1 MFEITKTEIK
11 NLSDQDLRNLI
22 GLLCEATLSKYNM
35 SPKSVYYGG
44 NQDAKDDGVDV
55 LIKHNHKFSFD
66 DFISNSNTVIQVK
79 KSNMPPKN
87 IRNELEPKGKLRE
100 FFLDLQ
106 RNQGAYIIVS
116 SHSDVTFH
124 ELNRREST
132 IKECL
137 SEIDPECTI
146 SYAFYDCNKI
156 VSWVNQFPSLCI
168 WVQNRNGLSVTG
180 WQSFNDWT
188 FQDKSYKQEIILN
201 EESFIFRNAYDDEN
215 KLDMISAIQEIRE
228 LLAISGNV
236 VRLAGLSGVGK
247 TRFAYSIFSN
257 DFENI
262 ILNNSLLLY
271 CDISNNP
278 NPEPITM
285 VNYLL
290 KLGKRVVL
298 VVDNCEK
305 NMHSQLTELCKS
317 EKSEI
322 SLLTIEFDA
331 KEDDL
336 IETTNYYMTVS
347 SDKTIEKYIKNNF
360 NYINHSNLQT
370 IIEMSGGN
378 FRMAK
383 YLSSSLDKIHSIGI
397 LNSSQI
403 LDRLFMN
410 GKNLN
415 MQLAKTADV
424 CSLLFSF
431 NIETELDYFA
441 SLSGISTRDLYENI
455 NILVDMKFIQVR
467 RKMRAVLPH
476 ALANTL
482 AIRFLKSAK
491 SSDIINALIGN
502 DRVFLSFSR
511 RLKFLHTSK
520 EAKEVACLLLE
531 NYELFRNFENIN
543 SSRMEIIYNL
553 TYVIPEI
560 IKHKIISITDVNFFT
575 KNNKNYNIYVNIL
588 LFLSYES
595 TGFEDVIARLF
606 DFACSEEIGDNYNS
620 IRDRVD
626 NLFHLILSGTHAT
639 VDQRLIAIKSLL
651 ISNNSIRSNL
661 GIHLINE
668 MLKTT
673 SFIAYNF
680 DFGSMK
686 RDYGYH
692 PKTNL
697 DQYEWYFKVL
707 EFCTYYLNVIRFRDS
722 IKMLI
727 SNNFRSLAKIGLLDE
742 LDKIIRNVIIDDT
755 WPEIWVSIHVALQF
769 DKEIIPEKII
779 SKLQNL
785 LDLTKPSNL
794 IDEFKVYVSS
804 NNQIFYTIDDIDL
817 EINENSK
824 SAYTIGQRFGE
835 NTDLLQENLS
845 LLVETGNNR
854 LLDFGS
860 GLVNSNTPFE
870 ILFNIIFN
878 YIISSKSDVR
888 PIIIKGML
896 RGINNYK
903 KIIISSLQNVLSNN
917 KTKNYFPYLLSA
929 VKVDSDYIVLIKQAL
944 ADGSI
949 PLYYFKDIVFAL
961 DNLTSEEIIDLLN
974 FIPITNE
981 GIELRIDILAS
992 LISNNKFDDKLFEI
1006 SANSLSFYDF
1016 SINFSKNSHINYEFT
1031 IVSKKV
1037 FTSKEFVR
1045 QAIIVLEKINNSLS
1059 TGFISFYDISS
1070 VLKPIIENYS
1080 SQFLDIFFQNESD
1093 LSNIYKKNFLNGN
1106 FEDNQGP
1113 LSIINEGILIE
1124 WVENTGKYEF
1134 LLKYSNLFSKI
1145 KNEYAWTK
1153 LGSIYISR
1161 AESTSNLVI
1170 IESLVDRLYPNS
1182 WEGSLADIL
1191 TSRLKL
1197 IEIITYSQNDEVS
1210 ELAKNLLTE
1219 MKDTIYFEKKHY
1231 EERNMDRFGL
1241 FEL

>member
-22 GLLCEATLSKYNM
+22 GLLCEATLCKYKM

-79 KSNMPPKN
+79 KSNMPPKK

-137 SEIDPECTI
+137 SEIDPDNTI

-188 FQDKSYKQEIILN
+188 FQDKSYKQEIIIN

-262 ILNNSLLLY
+262 ILDNNLLLY

-278 NPEPITM
+278 NPDPITM

-317 EKSEI
+317 GKSEI

-347 SDKTIEKYIKNNF
+347 SDKIIEKYIKNNF

-383 YLSSSLDKIHSIGI
+383 YLSSSLNEIHSIGI

-410 GKNLN
+410 GKTPNL
-415 MQLAKTADV
+415 QLAKTADV

-431 NIETELDYFA
+431 NFETELDYFV
-441 SLSGISTRDLYENI
+441 SISGISTRDLYENI
-455 NILVDMKFIQVR
+455 NILVDMKLIQVR

-520 EAKEVACLLLE
+520 EAKEIACLLLE
-531 NYELFRNFENIN
+531 NYELFRNFEDIE
-543 SSRMEIIYNL
+543 SSRIEIIYNL

-560 IKHKIISITDVNFFT
+560 IKHKIISISDINFFT
-575 KNNKNYNIYVNIL
+575 KNNKNYNIFVNIL

-595 TGFEDVIARLF
+595 IGFDDVISSLF

-626 NLFHLILSGTHAT
+626 NLFHLMLSGTHAT

-651 ISNNSIRSNL
+651 ISNNPIRSSL
-661 GIHLINE
+661 GVHLINE
-668 MLKTT
+668 MFKTT
-673 SFIAYNF
+673 SFIAHNF

-692 PKTNL
+692 PKTNS
-697 DQYEWYFKVL
+697 DQYEWYLKVL
-707 EFCTYYLNVIRFRDS
+707 EFCTYYLNDIKYRDS

-727 SNNFRSLAKIGLLDE
+727 SNNFRSLAKVGLLDE
-742 LDKIIRNVIIDDT
+742 IDKIIQDVIIYDT
-755 WPEIWVSIHVALQF
+755 WPEMWISIHVALRF
-769 DKEIIPEKII
+769 DKEIIPDKII
-779 SKLQNL
+779 LKLQNL
-785 LDLTKPSNL
+785 LDLTKPINL
-794 IDEFKVYVSS
+794 IDEFKVYVS
-804 NNQIFYTIDDIDL
+804 NNKRIFYTIDDIDL
-817 EINENSK
+817 DSNKNSI

-835 NTDLLQENLS
+835 NIDIVQENLS
-845 LLVETGNNR
+845 LLVETDNYK
-854 LLDFGS
+854 LLDFGT
-860 GLVNSNTPFE
+860 GLVNSKTPFE
-870 ILFNIIFN
+870 ILFNIIFK
-878 YIISSKSDVR
+878 YILDSKSDIR
-888 PIIIKGML
+888 PIIINGMF
-896 RGINNYK
+896 RGIENEK
-903 KIIISSLQNVLSNN
+903 KMIISSLQRILSNE

-929 VKVDSDYIVLIKQAL
+929 VKIDSDYIVLIKQAL
-944 ADGSI
+944 TSSSI

-961 DNLTSEEIIDLLN
+961 DNLSSEEVIDLLH
-974 FIPITNE
+974 FIPISNE

-992 LISNNKFDDKLFEI
+992 FISNNKFDDKFLEI
-1006 SANSLSFYDF
+1006 SANSLSCYDF
-1016 SINFSKNSHINYEFT
+1016 SSNFSRNSHINYEFT
-1031 IVSKKV
+1031 IVSQKV
-1037 FTSKEFVR
+1037 FTSKEFII
-1045 QAIIVLEKINNSLS
+1045 QAIKIFEKINNSLL
-1059 TGFISFYDISS
+1059 TNFVSFYDIRS
-1070 VLKPIIENYS
+1070 VLNPIIVNFSTE
-1080 SQFLDIFFQNESD
+1080 FLDIFFQNDSD
-1093 LSNIYKKNFLNGN
+1093 FSNIYKKNFFNGIY
-1106 FEDNQGP
+1106 EDNQGP
-1113 LSIINEGILIE
+1113 LSFINEETLIE
-1124 WVENTGKYEF
+1124 WIENTGKYDF
-1134 LLKYSNLFSKI
+1134 LLKYSKLFYKI
-1145 KNEYAWTK
+1145 ENDYAWTK
-1153 LGSIYISR
+1153 LGLIYISR
-1161 AESTSNLVI
+1161 AETTSNVEI
-1170 IESLVDRLYPNS
+1170 IERLVERLYPNS

-1191 TSRLKL
+1191 TLRLKL
-1197 IEIITYSQNDEVS
+1197 IEHIANSQNDVIS
-1210 ELAKNLLTE
+1210 NHARTLLIK
-1219 MKDTIYFEKKHY
+1219 MKDRIYFEKKHY

-1241 FEL
+1241 FEF

>member
-1 MFEITKTEIK
+1 
-11 NLSDQDLRNLI
+11 
-22 GLLCEATLSKYNM
+22 
-35 SPKSVYYGG
+35 
-44 NQDAKDDGVDV
+44 
-55 LIKHNHKFSFD
+55 
-66 DFISNSNTVIQVK
+66 
-79 KSNMPPKN
+79 
-87 IRNELEPKGKLRE
+87 
-100 FFLDLQ
+100 
-106 RNQGAYIIVS
+106 
-116 SHSDVTFH
+116 
-124 ELNRREST
+124 
-132 IKECL
+132 
-137 SEIDPECTI
+137 
-146 SYAFYDCNKI
+146 
-156 VSWVNQFPSLCI
+156 
-168 WVQNRNGLSVTG
+168 
-180 WQSFNDWT
+180 
-188 FQDKSYKQEIILN
+188 
-201 EESFIFRNAYDDEN
+201 
-215 KLDMISAIQEIRE
+215 
-228 LLAISGNV
+228 
-236 VRLAGLSGVGK
+236 
-247 TRFAYSIFSN
+247 
-257 DFENI
+257 
-262 ILNNSLLLY
+262 
-271 CDISNNP
+271 
-278 NPEPITM
+278 
-285 VNYLL
+285 
-290 KLGKRVVL
+290 
-298 VVDNCEK
+298 
-305 NMHSQLTELCKS
+305 
-317 EKSEI
+317 
-322 SLLTIEFDA
+322 
-331 KEDDL
+331 
-336 IETTNYYMTVS
+336 
-347 SDKTIEKYIKNNF
+347 
-360 NYINHSNLQT
+360 
-370 IIEMSGGN
+370 
-378 FRMAK
+378 
-383 YLSSSLDKIHSIGI
+383 
-397 LNSSQI
+397 
-403 LDRLFMN
+403 
-410 GKNLN
+410 
-415 MQLAKTADV
+415 
-424 CSLLFSF
+424 
-431 NIETELDYFA
+431 
-441 SLSGISTRDLYENI
+441 
-455 NILVDMKFIQVR
+455 
-467 RKMRAVLPH
+467 
-476 ALANTL
+476 
-482 AIRFLKSAK
+482 
-491 SSDIINALIGN
+491 
-502 DRVFLSFSR
+502 
-511 RLKFLHTSK
+511 
-520 EAKEVACLLLE
+520 
-531 NYELFRNFENIN
+531 
-543 SSRMEIIYNL
+543 
-553 TYVIPEI
+553 
-560 IKHKIISITDVNFFT
+560 
-575 KNNKNYNIYVNIL
+575 
-588 LFLSYES
+588 
-595 TGFEDVIARLF
+595 
-606 DFACSEEIGDNYNS
+606 
-620 IRDRVD
+620 
-626 NLFHLILSGTHAT
+626 
-639 VDQRLIAIKSLL
+639 
-651 ISNNSIRSNL
+651 
-661 GIHLINE
+661 
-668 MLKTT
+668 
-673 SFIAYNF
+673 
-680 DFGSMK
+680 
-686 RDYGYH
+686 
-692 PKTNL
+692 
-697 DQYEWYFKVL
+697 
-707 EFCTYYLNVIRFRDS
+707 
-722 IKMLI
+722 MLI

-1219 MKDTIYFEKKHY
+1219 MKERIYFEKKHY